1 MQKSLSQSESCV
13 QGWRFSSCESKT
25 LRVYAE
31 EDMRIWFAFLLLCP
45 LAAWSQWNYTTISS
59 ATDGHIASRTVNGV
73 HRRYV
78 AHRNASNALVV
89 RKKFGAQETIS
100 QVWANIFPSRTH
112 VTVGPSG
119 VAVISFWSVNRFR
132 LAIETAV
139 NGGNCGSSLEWRCID
154 VPFPTNTGSQGAV
167 SNTVVGMADSS
178 GRVHVFYKLVK
189 AGLAPG
195 PSAPD
200 DMYYTRRESNGSF
213 VSPFRAGTTALQ
225 LSPQRIDIYTVQ
237 ATPILFLV
245 ANGGPTQGARR
256 FEGGLTETQSQG
268 FKDWGVYGSVNPSPG
283 SVFYDADGT
292 TPNPG
297 NVHCVARRKAYS
309 NGTVRDEIVLTEGIH
324 PSFGGER
331 NVHGD
336 GPLDAPL
343 ADVCSIVLL
352 PANSMPGIAFAT
364 TGGAILYGTFT
375 SLSNPLIDATVSTV
389 DDSSLFIRP
398 VIVLGDGNKPLV
410 MYQGAGFLKLAQQQ

>member
-1 MQKSLSQSESCV
+1 M
-13 QGWRFSSCESKT
+13 
-25 LRVYAE
+25 
-31 EDMRIWFAFLLLCP
+31 
-45 LAAWSQWNYTTISS
+45 
-59 ATDGHIASRTVNGV
+59 
-73 HRRYV
+73 
-78 AHRNASNALVV
+78 
-89 RKKFGAQETIS
+89 
-100 QVWANIFPSRTH
+100 
-112 VTVGPSG
+112 
-119 VAVISFWSVNRFR
+119 
-132 LAIETAV
+132 
-139 NGGNCGSSLEWRCID
+139 
-154 VPFPTNTGSQGAV
+154 
-167 SNTVVGMADSS
+167 
-178 GRVHVFYKLVK
+178 
-189 AGLAPG
+189 
-195 PSAPD
+195 
-200 DMYYTRRESNGSF
+200 
-213 VSPFRAGTTALQ
+213 
-225 LSPQRIDIYTVQ
+225 
-237 ATPILFLV
+237 
-245 ANGGPTQGARR
+245 
-256 FEGGLTETQSQG
+256 
-268 FKDWGVYGSVNPSPG
+268 
-283 SVFYDADGT
+283 FYDADGT